1 MFIGYENNFVKLG
14 ENVITLLGTSYDY
27 GSVMHYGAYGFAIDP
42 TIPTIITIDEDAEI
56 GQRVTLSAID
66 IERVQIHYGC
76 LDPVTLQSIVHNK
89 FRDISFYLVVQLC
102 VLKHTSCCM
111 SIIFH

>member
-1 MFIGYENNFVKLG
+1 VKLG
-14 ENVITLLGTSYDY
+14 DNVITLLGTPYDY

-42 TIPTIITIDEDAEI
+42 TVPTIITIDEDAEI

-76 LDPVTLQSIVHNK
+76 LDPV
-89 FRDISFYLVVQLC
+89 
-102 VLKHTSCCM
+102 SCCRLFTDHHAVYLKFYGVH
-111 SIIFH
+111 FHL